1 MTLEALAEFV
11 DDMIVQN
18 DYPGFEPR
26 SYKIGLS
33 QELLKGPTKVFG
45 QALGHPSVY
54 VKLVALRWFQERPQ
68 YLKPYT
74 RPVLAMVDDEDKWLR
89 MESIMALER
98 LHSPTMEMAEQI
110 SKRLFDEE
118 IAVQQVA
125 ARALGKMG
133 KRLKLKD
140 GEVVEALN
148 KVAQEGDALVRR
160 KAEKALRKIGLYS

>member
-33 QELLKGPTKVFG
+33 QELEKGPAKVFG
-45 QALGHPSVY
+45 QALGHQSVY
-54 VKLVALRWFQERPQ
+54 VKLVALRWFQERPH
-68 YLKPYT
+68 YLKPYV
-74 RPVLAMVDDEDKWLR
+74 RPVLAMTEDEDHWLR

-98 LHSPTMEMAEQI
+98 LQSPTMEMAEKI
-110 SKRLFDEE
+110 SPRLFDDE

-125 ARALGKMG
+125 ARALGKIG

-140 GEVVEALN
+140 GQVVEALN
-148 KVAQEGDALVRR
+148 KVAQDGDALVRR
-160 KAEKALRKIGLYS
+160 KAEKALRKIGLYG